1 MNVPEIEKYIL
12 IGFNSPSLYKRSVW
26 RQTEQIMEWL
36 VANSKGVIVKSNG
49 TEKYVAKVN
58 PLFRHQLH
66 LWACA
71 YKKAQGEDILL
82 SDAINTMTELAKYHH
97 VNPRSGK
104 AIQLYRSLKIYT
116 PSEYQQEVNKLKF

>member
-1 MNVPEIEKYIL
+1 MNVSEIEKYIL

-26 RQTEQIMEWL
+26 RQAEQIMEWL
-36 VANSKGVIVKSNG
+36 VANFKGIIVKSNG

-71 YKKAQGEDILL
+71 YKKSQGEDILL
-82 SDAINTMTELAKYHH
+82 SDAIDTMTELA
-97 VNPRSGK
+97 
-104 AIQLYRSLKIYT
+104 
-116 PSEYQQEVNKLKF
+116 E